1 MGDALT
7 RFSGPGQPRRR
18 TGWGRRSA
26 RVVTL
31 LGATLLADGLAST
44 IPAPAALAAVSPTT
58 TTITAIM
65 PGTPLAGQ
73 QFRVYVLV
81 TATTNGTPTGSVAVS
96 DGQGVV
102 CTTTLAG
109 GTGSCD
115 LRERAGG
122 AYTLTASYG
131 GVPGAFDPSV
141 STRTTVTVD
150 ARPKFVTSR
159 PPLTAIA
166 GFVYSYGFTASG
178 TPTPTYAL
186 AQGAPKW
193 LTIDSTTGAVSGK
206 VPHGITSFRY
216 TVIAANSL
224 GGTSVGP
231 FDVRVPASPPARA
244 ALSARLSCPAQ
255 VRLHKTAE
263 CALTVKNSG
272 PAPAGHVVAVITLPQ
287 GLGKVSCSSGCYG
300 RDHVVAWNDGTLSSG
315 GSATSTV
322 TFTAGQLG
330 AATVRARVNSA
341 DWNPVPQSSQTSAT
355 IDVMPGA

>member
-7 RFSGPGQPRRR
+7 RFSDPGRPRR
-18 TGWGRRSA
+18 WKRRSA

-31 LGATLLADGLAST
+31 LGAVLLVDGLAAT
-44 IPAPAALAAVSPTT
+44 LPAPAALAAVSPTT

-65 PGTPLAGQ
+65 PGTPLAGH
-73 QFRVYVLV
+73 QFRVDVLV
-81 TATTNGTPTGSVAVS
+81 TAITNGTPTGSVTVS
-96 DGQGVV
+96 DGLGAV
-102 CTTTLAG
+102 CTAPLAG
-109 GTGSCD
+109 GIGSCD
-115 LRERAGG
+115 LRERTGG

-131 GVPGAFDPSV
+131 GVPGTFTGSV
-141 STRTTVTVD
+141 STRTAVTVD
-150 ARPKFVTSR
+150 ARPGFVTSS

-193 LTIDSTTGAVSGK
+193 LTIDSATGALSGK

-224 GGTSVGP
+224 GGTSAGP
-231 FDVRVPASPPARA
+231 FDVRVPASPPART

-255 VRLHKTAE
+255 AGLHKTAA
-263 CALTVKNSG
+263 CTLTVRNDG

-287 GLGKVSCSSGCYG
+287 GLAKVSCSSGCYG
-300 RDHVVAWNDGTLSSG
+300 RDHVVAWNDGTLGSS

-322 TFTAGQLG
+322 TFAAGQLG
-330 AATVRARVNSA
+330 VATVRAAANSA

-355 IDVMPGA
+355 IDVVPGG